1 MGNRGG
7 DHHFLFAKLANEI
20 PLGDS
25 SRDLLIPDRWR
36 SPTTFGHKELPGI
49 GTRVSMEVIVSSS

>member
-1 MGNRGG
+1 VETTS
-7 DHHFLFAKLANEI
+7 FFAKLANEN

-49 GTRVSMEVIVSSS
+49 GTRVSMEVIVTG